1 MNDSIVFS
9 LTSNTELVEEICT
22 YLGTKP
28 GKITINH
35 FADGETLVELGET
48 VRGKNVFFVQS
59 TFCPVNEKLMEL
71 LIAIDCVKRSSAAD
85 IICVI
90 PYFGYARQDRKAKP
104 RQPIT
109 ARLVADLLSAAGANR
124 VVTIDLHAAQ
134 IQGFFSFPVDDLTS
148 IPMMG
153 QYFSNKEGLDLEN
166 TVVVSPDHGGTSR
179 AKKLSDILGCPMA
192 IVDKRRPRPN
202 VCEATSV
209 IGDVKDKNCIIVDDI
224 CDTAG
229 SLCAASNILKQYG
242 AKDIYVSLAHGV
254 FSEPAMD
261 RIEQSVIK
269 EVVVANTIP
278 LSEAKKAKT
287 TKVKQLSVG
296 LMLSKIMQAIST
308 HTPVS
313 EVYDLFTSGNHEQT
327 KII

>member
-1 MNDSIVFS
+1 MNETVVFS
-9 LTSNTELVEEICT
+9 LTSNVELVEEICSN
-22 YLGTKP
+22 LGVKP
-28 GKITINH
+28 GKLTINH
-35 FADGETLVELGET
+35 FADGETLVELDQT
-48 VRGKNVFFVQS
+48 VRGKKVYLVQS
-59 TFCPVNEKLMEL
+59 TFKPVNEKLMEL

-85 IICVI
+85 IVCVM

-148 IPMMG
+148 TPMMG
-153 QYFSNKEGLDLEN
+153 QYFLNKGLDLKDFC
-166 TVVVSPDHGGTSR
+166 VVSPDHGGTTR
-179 AKKLSDILGCPMA
+179 ARNLAMILETPLA

-202 VCEATSV
+202 VCEATNV
-209 IGDVKDKNCIIVDDI
+209 IGDVNGKNCIIVDDI
-224 CDTAG
+224 CDTGG
-229 SLCAASNILKQYG
+229 SLCAAAALLKEKG

-254 FSEPAMD
+254 FSDDAIE
-261 RIEQSVIK
+261 RIENSVIK
-269 EVVVANTIP
+269 ELVCTNSIP
-278 LSEAKKAKT
+278 LTEDKKART
-287 TKVKQLSVG
+287 TKIKQISVG
-296 LMLSKIMQAIST
+296 LMLSKLIAAVST

-313 EVYDLFTSGNHEQT
+313 EVYDLFSSGEHEQT